1 MDLRVFGYKPPGEI
15 FPFPRR
21 SSHALPC
28 YLKRLSLTLTA
39 LLLLVSVDFRPT
51 SKRTSHKIF
60 GPTAFPVEVILFF
73 IPPFEGTFEK
83 RCPALRK
90 PRVQGLAT
98 LFAAVFPNN
107 LNLGSLFQP
116 PTLMGFALQSFSP
129 FR

>member
-1 MDLRVFGYKPPGEI
+1 MDLRVLDSKPPGEI
-15 FPFPRR
+15 FPSPRR

-28 YLKRLSLTLTA
+28 HLKRLSLMLTA
-39 LLLLVSVDFRPT
+39 LLPLASVDFRPT

-60 GPTAFPVEVILFF
+60 GPTAYPAEVILFF
-73 IPPFEGTFEK
+73 IPSFEGTSGK
-83 RCPALRK
+83 RCPAFQK

-98 LFAAVFPNN
+98 LFAAVFTNN

-116 PTLMGFALQSFSP
+116 PTLLGFALQSFSP